1 MSDIKAAAYIVDF
14 VQYFG
19 GTEQALQ
26 AVQDTPA
33 PYKRRKV
40 KKLLKKL
47 IRTYAYIIK
56 QA

>member
-1 MSDIKAAAYIVDF
+1 MSDIKVAAYIADF
-14 VQYFG
+14 IKYFG
-19 GTEQALQ
+19 GTEQALK

-33 PYKRRKV
+33 PYKRRKG
-40 KKLLKKL
+40 KKLLRKL